1 MSSLSYQKLNQLRSG
16 QMVWRVWGNVD
27 TKTGVVTANATRFA
41 LLGKKRQQTS
51 EFGHT
56 SVYMDCKR
64 PTEWDGPAGNQILRA
79 RYLNDLHG
87 IRAFISK
94 RAADR
99 FVKEINDGW
108 HPGIN
113 QMLVEH
119 YADIEALEIELNY
132 PTDEELS

>member
-16 QMVWRVWGNVD
+16 QMVWRVWGGVD

-64 PTEWDGPAGNQILRA
+64 PTEWDGPIGNRIRRA

-99 FVKEINDGW
+99 FIKEINDGL
-108 HPGIN
+108 HPDVN
-113 QMLVEH
+113 QMLINYYDKMDTLDKFTNMVVEG
-119 YADIEALEIELNY
+119 ESN
-132 PTDEELS
+132 